1 MTTPRA
7 DSTPTLRSW
16 AVLVGGMAALAIAG
30 ALLPDLRALHYVTK
44 PLATL
49 LVALMVWRAAA
60 PQPDYRRAALAG
72 LLLSTLGDVWLMLP
86 WDAFVAGLASF
97 LVAHLA
103 YLFAFTRRVRLQS
116 MQWPFLAYAMLAAA
130 VLALLWPRLPDALHV
145 PVVVYVVAL
154 AAMAAQAAVVALQQ
168 PSSSS
173 RAAALG
179 GFCFVV
185 SDALLAI
192 DRFHTPLPLAPL
204 WVLASY
210 WIAQFLIGRSVG
222 HSRA

>member
-7 DSTPTLRSW
+7 ESVPTLGRW
-16 AVLVGGMAALAIAG
+16 AVLVGVVAVLAIAG
-30 ALLPDLRALHYVTK
+30 ALLPDLRALHYVAK

-49 LVALMVWRAAA
+49 LVVRLVWRAAA
-60 PQPDYRRAALAG
+60 PQPDYRRAVLAG

-103 YLFAFTRRVRLQS
+103 YLFAFTRRERLEPLR
-116 MQWPFLAYAMLAAA
+116 WPFLAYAALAAA
-130 VLALLWPRLPDALHV
+130 VLSLLWPRLPDALRL
-145 PVVVYVVAL
+145 PVLVYVVAL
-154 AAMAAQAAVVALQQ
+154 AAMAAQAAVVALRQ
-168 PSSSS
+168 PSRGST
-173 RAAALG
+173 AAALG
-179 GFCFVV
+179 GLSFVV

-210 WIAQFLIGRSVG
+210 WIAQFLIGRSVWN
-222 HSRA
+222 SRA

>member
-7 DSTPTLRSW
+7 ESAPTLRRW
-16 AVLVGGMAALAIAG
+16 AVLVCATAVLAIAA
-30 ALLPDLRALHYVTK
+30 ALLPDLRVLHYIAK

-49 LVALMVWRAAA
+49 LVALLVWRAAA
-60 PQPDYRRAALAG
+60 PQADYRHAVLAG

-103 YLFAFTRRVRLQS
+103 YLFAFTRCVRLQPLR
-116 MQWPFLAYAMLAAA
+116 WPFLAYAVLAAA
-130 VLALLWPRLPDALHV
+130 VLALLWPRLPDALRV
-145 PVVVYVVAL
+145 PVVIYVVAL
-154 AAMAAQAAVVALQQ
+154 AAMAAQAAVVALRQ
-168 PSSSS
+168 PSPSTT
-173 RAAALG
+173 AAALG
-179 GFCFVV
+179 GLSFVV

-210 WIAQFLIGRSVG
+210 WVAQFLIGRSVW

>member
-1 MTTPRA
+1 MTMPRA
-7 DSTPTLRSW
+7 ESAPTLRRW
-16 AVLVGGMAALAIAG
+16 AVLVGATAMLAIAG
-30 ALLPDLRALHYVTK
+30 ALLPDLRALHYVAK

-49 LVALMVWRAAA
+49 LVALLVWRALA
-60 PQPDYRRAALAG
+60 PQADYRRAVLAG

-103 YLFAFTRRVRLQS
+103 YLFAFTRRARLQFS
-116 MQWPFLAYAMLAAA
+116 RWPFLAYAVLAAA
-130 VLALLWPRLPDALHV
+130 VLALLWPRLPDALRV
-145 PVVVYVVAL
+145 PVVIYVVAL
-154 AAMAAQAAVVALQQ
+154 AAMAAQAAVVALGQ
-168 PSSSS
+168 PSRSG

-179 GFCFVV
+179 GLSFVV

-210 WIAQFLIGRSVG
+210 WVAQFLIGRSVW

>member
-7 DSTPTLRSW
+7 DSTPTLQRW
-16 AVLVGGMAALAIAG
+16 AVLVGAAAMLAIAG
-30 ALLPDLRALHYVTK
+30 ALLPDLRVLHYVTK

-49 LVALMVWRAAA
+49 LVSLLVWRAAA
-60 PQPDYRRAALAG
+60 PQPDYRRAVLAG

-103 YLFAFTRRVRLQS
+103 YLFAFTRRARLQLLR
-116 MQWPFLAYAMLAAA
+116 WPFLAYAVLAGA
-130 VLALLWPRLPDALHV
+130 VLAVLWPRLPEALRV

-154 AAMAAQAAVVALQQ
+154 AAMAAQAAVVARQRL
-168 PSSSS
+168 SRSS

-210 WIAQFLIGRSVG
+210 WMAQFLIGRSVW

>member
-1 MTTPRA
+1 MTTPRVESA
-7 DSTPTLRSW
+7 PTLRRW
-16 AVLVGGMAALAIAG
+16 AVLVGATAVLAIAG
-30 ALLPDLRALHYVTK
+30 ALLPDLRALHYVAK

-49 LVALMVWRAAA
+49 LVALLVWRAPA
-60 PQPDYRRAALAG
+60 PQANYRRAVLAG

-103 YLFAFTRRVRLQS
+103 YLFAFTRRVRLQVLR
-116 MQWPFLAYAMLAAA
+116 WPFLAYAVLAAA
-130 VLALLWPRLPDALHV
+130 VLALLWPRLPDALRV
-145 PVVVYVVAL
+145 PVVIYVVAL
-154 AAMAAQAAVVALQQ
+154 AAMAAQAAVVALRQ
-168 PSSSS
+168 PSPSSI
-173 RAAALG
+173 AAALG
-179 GFCFVV
+179 GLSFVV

-210 WIAQFLIGRSVG
+210 WVAQFLIGRSVW